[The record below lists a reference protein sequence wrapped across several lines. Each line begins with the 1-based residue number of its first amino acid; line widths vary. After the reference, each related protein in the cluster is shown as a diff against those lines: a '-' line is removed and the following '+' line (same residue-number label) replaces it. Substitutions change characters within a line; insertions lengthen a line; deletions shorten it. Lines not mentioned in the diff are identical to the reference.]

1 MPLTLLGC
9 GRFDLQGVWSNGA
22 PIITTWHARV
32 AETTNRVTAIRDAAA
47 IIGTH
52 WISHVVPLMPNN
64 YSVSNVHYMDLN
76 SLTGVTGDFPLE
88 PAGVGANPASS
99 VAPSH
104 GMVIKKTFGDLNR
117 ATRQGRLF
125 LPGGNE
131 GTVDEDGLILAAQR
145 DLARTAL
152 NAFKTA
158 VHGASTPE
166 VSNVRLVV
174 AHTPSEVVEKVVKYR
189 QAKKEGS
196 MTSDDIDDFVASPYV
211 SGIRRR
217 VKRV

>member
-47 IIGTH
+47 IIGGQ
-52 WISHVVPLMPNN
+52 WISHVVPLIANN
-64 YSVSNVHYMDLN
+64 YSVGNVHYMDLN

-88 PAGVGANPASS
+88 PAGVGGSASSS

-104 GMVIKKTFGDLNR
+104 GVVVKKTFGDLNR

-125 LPGGNE
+125 IPGGNE
-131 GTVDEDGLILAAQR
+131 IMVSEDGLIDPTVR
-145 DLARTAL
+145 ENVRTAL
-152 NAFKTA
+152 NAFRTA